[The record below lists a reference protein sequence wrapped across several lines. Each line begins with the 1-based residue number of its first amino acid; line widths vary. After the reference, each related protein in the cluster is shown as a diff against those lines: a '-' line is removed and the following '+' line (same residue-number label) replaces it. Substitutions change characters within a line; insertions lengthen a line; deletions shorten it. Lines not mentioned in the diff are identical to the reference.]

1 MLSKRRTGGH
11 RHITPLNGRARQ
23 VQAYPPDLCK
33 ALCTGIKNQ
42 IKEEQSVTTNS
53 LVNGKHWDD
62 VSGGWLGPRL
72 VAEARAEEMEYIHMR
87 KVYTRLPSSQCFRET
102 VKAPIKTGWVETK
115 ERRASRTCG
124 PGG

>member
-1 MLSKRRTGGH
+1 MDKNGHGLIKKSARYMSNAPEVLKMLSKRRTGGH

-62 VSGGWLGPRL
+62 VSGG
-72 VAEARAEEMEYIHMR
+72 
-87 KVYTRLPSSQCFRET
+87 
-102 VKAPIKTGWVETK
+102 
-115 ERRASRTCG
+115 
-124 PGG
+124 